1 MKQENIL
8 RQAKRLC
15 RFQAPFRMLVLLLG
29 LFLTVGAFAQID
41 VKGHVKDAQGE
52 PVIGATVRV
61 VGTQTGTVTDYDGN
75 FALKAKSGATIE
87 VTYVGFQPAKVQAAP
102 TVEITLLDDAAML
115 ENVVVI
121 GYGRARKSDLTGS
134 VTAIKPDEMNHGLQ
148 TNAQDMIAGKIAG
161 VSVISDGGTP
171 GGGAQIRIR
180 GGSSLN
186 ASNDPLIVIDGLAM
200 DNYGVQGLANPL
212 SMVNPNDIESFTVL
226 KDASATAIYG
236 SRASNGVIIIT
247 TKKGRAGSAPKITYS
262 GNVSIAAK
270 KKTIDVMSGSEYRE
284 FIKNLYGEDS
294 KAYKALGWYPITG
307 ETAVPQYDKDHNLT
321 GYKGQYTYGEQQ
333 FADTDWQDEIYRTAV
348 STDHNITL
356 AGGLKNM
363 PYRVSLGYTN
373 NQGIVKTSK
382 FERYTASVNLSPSFL
397 EDHLKFNI
405 NGKGMIA
412 KNRYADGGA
421 IGAARYM
428 DPTKPIRA
436 TDNQIYNKYFGGYA
450 QWYTAATYMDQTWL
464 QTSNR
469 NATANPVALLDLKD
483 DRATSKSLVG
493 NIEADYAIHGFEDL
507 HIHMNGGMDIST
519 GKQTT
524 TISPYSTTNNYFGY
538 DGWNKKDTYNLSFN
552 AYLQYMKDFEKI
564 HHLDVMAGYEWQHFH
579 IKSDYNGY
587 GLYPQTSGLG
597 YKETDASGAETGK
610 FIYYKDINGGHY
622 DEPTTET
629 VYKSENYLVSFFG
642 RLNYTLM
649 DRYLLTFTLR
659 GDGSSRFAKG
669 NRWGVFPSLAL
680 AWKMKE
686 ETFLK
691 NIDVLSDAKLRLGW
705 GITGQQEGI
714 GDYTYIPTYTPNAAH
729 AYYNIGL
736 NNGVVYRPDAYN
748 PDLTWEKTTTWNAGI
763 DLAFL
768 NNRLELSVDWYYR
781 KTKDLINSVY
791 VPAGSNFRNKITS
804 NIGSLHNTG
813 IEVTATARPIQTK
826 DWRWEVTY
834 NATYNKNKIDELV
847 SGSGD
852 NYYVETGG
860 ISAGTGGCIQAHA
873 VGHAASSFYVY
884 QQAYDQN
891 GKIIPNTYVDRNG
904 NGYLDSGDRYFYYK
918 PTPDVTMG
926 LGSKVIYKAWDFSFS
941 MRASFGNYVYNDNL
955 AGSLNVGQGAIYS
968 LGYLGNRPKEAVEL
982 GLTNP
987 LTEQYYSDYFVQNA
1001 SFLKM
1006 DNITLGYSF
1015 DGLFK
1020 GGKYNGISGRVYAT
1034 VQNVFTITKYDGI
1047 DPEIASGIDN
1057 SLYPRP
1063 FTTVLGL
1070 SLNF

>member
-483 DRATSKSLVG
+483 DRATSKSLIG

>member
-1 MKQENIL
+1 
-8 RQAKRLC
+8 
-15 RFQAPFRMLVLLLG
+15 
-29 LFLTVGAFAQID
+29 
-41 VKGHVKDAQGE
+41 
-52 PVIGATVRV
+52 
-61 VGTQTGTVTDYDGN
+61 
-75 FALKAKSGATIE
+75 
-87 VTYVGFQPAKVQAAP
+87 
-102 TVEITLLDDAAML
+102 
-115 ENVVVI
+115 
-121 GYGRARKSDLTGS
+121 
-134 VTAIKPDEMNHGLQ
+134 MNHGLQ

-483 DRATSKSLVG
+483 DRATSKSLIG